1 MNSFKQALN
10 QLNSSW
16 KNSLILGALATF
28 FIFLV
33 RYIPWGSAFVMSF
46 GILIFQ
52 EVARNLVV
60 TASWRPHSQFLRK
73 EWIPYLITSLI
84 LLPTSVLLGS
94 ALGILESPQTLLA
107 TAPMSLGL
115 LILAVYFYLVLSQAL
130 RLHSERNE
138 SLAKTIDIVGLA
150 SLKNFRLYFALSFY
164 FGLLILIS
172 GMTKGVGLLVTLPLL
187 FYANHFAYVEMNQ
200 RGFTAPVR
208 Q

>member
-10 QLNSSW
+10 QLNNSW
-16 KNSLILGALATF
+16 KNSLLLGVLATF
-28 FIFLV
+28 FVFLV

-60 TASWRPHSQFLRK
+60 TTSWRHHSPFLRK

-84 LLPTSVLLGS
+84 LLPTSVLMGS

-115 LILAVYFYLVLSQAL
+115 LILAVYFYLVLSHAL
-130 RLHSERNE
+130 RLHSEKNE
-138 SLAKTIDIVGLA
+138 SLAKAIDIVGLA
-150 SLKNFRLYFALSFY
+150 SLRHFRLYFTLSFY

>member
-28 FIFLV
+28 FIFLI

-60 TASWRPHSQFLRK
+60 TSSWRPHSQFLRK

-138 SLAKTIDIVGLA
+138 SLAKAIDIVGLA
-150 SLKNFRLYFALSFY
+150 SLKNFRLYFTLSFY